1 MNQTALR
8 LPAEW
13 EPQSAV
19 LIAWP
24 HAETDWA
31 ARLAQVEDTY
41 IALVAAITLF
51 EPVVVCVA
59 DDDVQAYAR
68 ARLSS
73 ARIDMHR
80 VRFVEVAYDDT
91 WLRDSGPITL
101 QESDGFRLLD
111 FRFTG
116 WGGKFEASRD
126 DQLVEALSGTG
137 IFLKNTRQP
146 IDFALEGGAI
156 DTDGAG
162 TLLSTWQC
170 LHERHPELDRPTLT
184 AMLADWLQQDR
195 VLWLDHG
202 YLEGDDTDA
211 HIDTLARFAAPDAIV
226 FQACDD
232 PMDSHYAELQSM
244 ADEIAALRTRNGQP
258 YRLFP
263 LPWAKPIV
271 DDDRRLA
278 ASYANFLIINGAVL
292 MPVYGDEAD
301 ARAQVVL
308 AQAFPGRDIIPVPC
322 RPLIWQN
329 GSLHCITMQLP
340 AGLV

>member
-24 HAETDWA
+24 HADTDWD
-31 ARLAQVEDTY
+31 ARLAEVEDTY
-41 IALVAAITLF
+41 IALVTAITRF

-59 DDDVQAYAR
+59 DDDVHAYAR